1 VNAEC
6 KGLLRGKLDCIVLL
20 QMRSIVLHFSSE
32 AVSGMASVVFV
43 DLSFFD
49 LMEEIFVCLKSLVEF
64 PLHCRL

>member
-1 VNAEC
+1 M
-6 KGLLRGKLDCIVLL
+6 L
-20 QMRSIVLHFSSE
+20 SIVLHFSSE

>member
-1 VNAEC
+1 M
-6 KGLLRGKLDCIVLL
+6 L
-20 QMRSIVLHFSSE
+20 SIVLHFSSE

-64 PLHCRL
+64 PLRCRL